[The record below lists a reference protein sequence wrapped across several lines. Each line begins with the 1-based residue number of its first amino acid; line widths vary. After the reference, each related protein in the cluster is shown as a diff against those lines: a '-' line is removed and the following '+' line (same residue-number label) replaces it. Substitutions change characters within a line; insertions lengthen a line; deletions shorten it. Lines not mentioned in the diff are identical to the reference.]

1 MQRYTIRTRA
11 EKNMKKKLA
20 IYHLCLMPLKSSG
33 KYDQIYK
40 IQKWSGFSYRF
51 ETAGAMFK
59 RLFDCNVVEVS

>member
-11 EKNMKKKLA
+11 RKTMKKQLA

-33 KYDQIYK
+33 KYDQIYR
-40 IQKWSGFSYRF
+40 IQKQSGFSYRF

-59 RLFDCNVVEVS
+59 R